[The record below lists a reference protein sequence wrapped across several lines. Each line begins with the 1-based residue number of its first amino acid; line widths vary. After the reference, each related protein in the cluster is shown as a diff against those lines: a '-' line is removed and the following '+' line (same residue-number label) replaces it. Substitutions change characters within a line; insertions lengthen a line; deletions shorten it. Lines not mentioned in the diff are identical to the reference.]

1 MLIVNDQSINPM
13 PVITGAAEYPDDIL
27 DRLKKSTAK
36 AIIINAIDIA
46 KEIGNIRVAN
56 SVLLGVLAKYTD
68 IDYKNWGKSFKPYC
82 TTPNG

>member
-46 KEIGNIRVAN
+46 KEIAHSCSQLSIVR
-56 SVLLGVLAKYTD
+56 
-68 IDYKNWGKSFKPYC
+68 SFSKIHRY
-82 TTPNG
+82 GL